1 MYTLLYA
8 PEFSRNNRMDRPG
21 EMRQAGLMMNAEQC
35 WAAVRNRDR
44 SFDGRFFFGVLTT
57 GVYCRP
63 SCPAR
68 PALRRNVRFY
78 PTPAAAERDGL
89 RPCKRCRP
97 LEAAGAD
104 LARIHELCRY
114 IETHLDETL
123 TLEHLAAQAGLSRFH
138 LQRKFKRALGLS
150 PKQYIEASRLRALK
164 GALKES
170 KDVAGAVYEA
180 GFGSGSRVYER
191 ADARLG
197 MTPNRYRQGGRGVE
211 ITYATAQSPLGLL
224 LIAATDRG
232 VCFVEFGKSERALV
246 EALGK
251 EYPDAALLP
260 MRQPPGREFRR
271 WMDGLAR
278 YLEGARPSL
287 DLPLD
292 VRATAFQMRVWNYLQ
307 TIPYGAVR
315 SYGEVAS
322 AIGQPSAA
330 RAVARACAS
339 NRVALAIP
347 CHRVIRGSGDPGGY
361 RWGLERKR
369 ALLKMESGGATQAE
383 RRC

>member
-1 MYTLLYA
+1 MEDSFMSTQPQFAAPAMTQPVPPPAINPETAWQQLL
-8 PEFSRNNRMDRPG
+8 R
-21 EMRQAGLMMNAEQC
+21 
-35 WAAVRNRDR
+35 RDPA
-44 SFDGRFFFGVLTT
+44 GRFFYAVATT
-57 GVYCRP
+57 GVFCRP
-63 SCPAR
+63 DCKSRR
-68 PALRRNVRFY
+68 PLRANVRFF
-78 PTPAAAERDGL
+78 PSIDAAAAAGF
-89 RPCKRCRP
+89 RPCKRCKPTATAWGRP
-97 LEAAGAD
+97 LD
-104 LARIHELCRY
+104 LVRSHVER
-114 IETHLDETL
+114 HLDRPVR
-123 TLEHLAAQAGLSRFH
+123 LEELGRVAGMSPFTV
-138 LQRKFKRALGLS
+138 QRLFKREMGVS
-150 PKQYIEASRLRALK
+150 PLQYQRALRAGSLRNSLK
-164 GALKES
+164 TGSNVTDAIY
-170 KDVAGAVYEA
+170 DA